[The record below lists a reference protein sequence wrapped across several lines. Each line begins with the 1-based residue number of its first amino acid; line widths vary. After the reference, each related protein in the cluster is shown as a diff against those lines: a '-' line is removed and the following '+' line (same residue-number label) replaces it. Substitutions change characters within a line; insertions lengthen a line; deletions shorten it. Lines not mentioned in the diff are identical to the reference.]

1 MMSRSPPGPN
11 RTSSSR
17 SEIAARR
24 VAVVGSGISG
34 LSAAWH
40 LSSEALADKVDVTL
54 YEAASWFG
62 GHAHTVD
69 VTLPSLRGG
78 QVTHGVD
85 TGFLVF
91 NERTYPGLIDLFA
104 QLKVRTAVS
113 DMSFSVQAPSL
124 RAHSTQG
131 IGRRLEWS
139 GSSLNTV
146 FAQRSNMVS
155 PAFWSMLRQIMRF
168 NRRATELA
176 GHGDADEALTRV
188 SLRQFLDVERFDADF
203 RDGYLLPMIGCI
215 WSCPVEQMLE
225 FPVGALVRF
234 CDNHG
239 LLQVRRRPRW
249 FTVEGGSK
257 HYVHAMLE
265 RLRDARLNC
274 PVEKIVRD
282 ARGVHVHT
290 RDAVEHFDAVVVAT
304 HAPQA
309 LAVLGSGATREER
322 ALLGTI
328 RTQSNHAVLHT
339 DASLM
344 PSRRMA
350 WAAWNY
356 EREGLDGSHARNR
369 VCLHYWI
376 NRLQPLPFSSDVFV
390 SLNPCRPPKP
400 STVIDTF
407 DYAHPVFDLGA
418 LAAQRRLPMIQGLQR
433 TWFAGAWCGHGFHED
448 GFRAGQRAA
457 AGVVDALFDATLA
470 RQAA

>member
-1 MMSRSPPGPN
+1 MTVSLPGPN
-11 RTSSSR
+11 RTSSGR
-17 SEIAARR
+17 SEMAPLR

-40 LSSEALADKVDVTL
+40 LSDGALHGKVDVTL

-69 VTLPSLRGG
+69 VTLPSTRGG

-91 NERTYPGLIDLFA
+91 NERTYPGLIELFA
-104 QLKVRTAVS
+104 QLKVRTVAS

-124 RAHSTQG
+124 RARSVPG
-131 IGRRLEWS
+131 AGRRLEWS

-146 FAQRSNMVS
+146 FAQRSNMAS

-176 GHGDADEALTRV
+176 RLGDADEALTRV
-188 SLRQFLDVERFDADF
+188 SLRAFLDAERFDDDF

-239 LLQVRRRPRW
+239 LLQVSRRPRW
-249 FTVEGGSK
+249 FTVEGGSR

-265 RLRDARLNC
+265 RLHDARADS
-274 PVEKIVRD
+274 PVEKVVRD

-290 RDAVEHFDAVVVAT
+290 RDAVERFDAIVLAT

-309 LAVLGSGATREER
+309 LAALGSGATREER
-322 ALLGTI
+322 ALLGAM

-344 PSRRMA
+344 PTRRTA

-356 EREGLDGSHARNR
+356 EREGLEGAHAQNR

-376 NRLQPLPFSSDVFV
+376 NKLQPLPFSTDVFV

-407 DYAHPVFDLGA
+407 DYAHPVFDLEA

-457 AGVVDALFDATLA
+457 AGVVEALFDTSRAQ
-470 RQAA
+470 QAA